1 MKPTIFILCLLMI
14 TGVMLL
20 TGCGGTTTA
29 IKPQPITQSRFV
41 DVYYVDDNCFP
52 TTLAKGSLIENLWMF
67 PGDSVAFVNTRG
79 TEIHLQFPEGMF
91 ELNEAKIPSG
101 KRVIL
106 KVIEANPKAGAITIA
121 NENCGDGAPKFQVGE
136 EP

>member
-20 TGCGGTTTA
+20 TGCGGTTA

-41 DVYYVDDNCFP
+41 DVYYVDGKCFP
-52 TTLAKGSLIENLWMF
+52 TTLAKDGTIENLWMF
-67 PGDSVAFVNTRG
+67 PGDSVAFVNTRK
-79 TEIHLQFPEGMF
+79 TEIHIKFPAGMF

-106 KVIEANPKAGAITIA
+106 KVIEANPKSGAITIA